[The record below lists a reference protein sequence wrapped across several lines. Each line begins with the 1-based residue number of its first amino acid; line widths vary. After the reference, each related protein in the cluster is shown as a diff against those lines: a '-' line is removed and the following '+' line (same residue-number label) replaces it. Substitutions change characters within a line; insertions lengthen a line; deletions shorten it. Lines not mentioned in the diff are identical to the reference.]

1 MKRLIFIKKKKTFL
15 YLCNINAELTTMSDN
30 VTIKQFTRE
39 KDGTL
44 VAPYT
49 PEHAVYGKDN
59 KRLDT
64 KLSDYDT
71 RLDRIEDILN
81 PFTVDVKI
89 DTSLFQKGTTG
100 NASITITPK
109 RGGNN
114 TEVDSITINGN
125 KYTENLTIPYIYS
138 ITVTAN
144 EKYDV
149 KVEKGDKVATGSVS
163 VRFVGLSYSGVV
175 PADFVA
181 NDANVKALT
190 SALVGSRSREITVSP
205 AHQKICIA
213 YPKEFKEAASIKDG
227 NGFDYLD
234 SYTRS
239 EISIDNEEY
248 YVYLLNDATSVINLK
263 QTIA

>member
-1 MKRLIFIKKKKTFL
+1 M
-15 YLCNINAELTTMSDN
+15 NDN

-49 PEHAVYGKDN
+49 PEHAVYDTEG

-64 KLSDYDT
+64 KIGDYGT

-81 PFTVDVKI
+81 PFTVDVRI
-89 DTSLFQKGTTG
+89 DKSLFQKGTTG

-109 RGGNN
+109 RGDKN

-138 ITVTAN
+138 ITATAN

-175 PADFVA
+175 PTDFVA
-181 NDANVKALT
+181 NDVNVKALT
-190 SALVGSRSREITVSP
+190 SSLQGSRSRTLTFNLNN
-205 AHQKICIA
+205 QKTCIA
-213 YPKEFKEAASIKDG
+213 YPKEFGAAASIKDG
-227 NGFDYLD
+227 NNFDYLA
-234 SYTRS
+234 SYTRT
-239 EISIDNEEY
+239 EVTIDGEAY
-248 YVYLLNDATSVINLK
+248 YVYLLSSPTTITDFK
-263 QTIA
+263 QIID

>member
-1 MKRLIFIKKKKTFL
+1 M
-15 YLCNINAELTTMSDN
+15 NDN

-39 KDGTL
+39 KDGTF
-44 VAPYT
+44 VAPFT
-49 PEHAVYGKDN
+49 PEHAVYDTAG
-59 KRLDT
+59 KRLDV
-64 KLSDYDT
+64 KIGDYGT
-71 RLDRIEDILN
+71 RLNKIEDILN
-81 PFTVDVKI
+81 PFTVKVEI
-89 DTSLFQKGTTG
+89 DNTLFQKGTTVSV
-100 NASITITPK
+100 NITITPK
-109 RGGNN
+109 RGGEN

-125 KYTENLTIPYIYS
+125 KYTENLIIPYIYS
-138 ITVTAN
+138 ITATSN

-175 PADFVA
+175 PDDFVA

-190 SALVGSRSREITVSP
+190 SALVGSRSREITFSP

-213 YPKEFKEAASIKDG
+213 YPKEFGVATSIKDG

-239 EISIDNEEY
+239 EITIDNEEY

>member
-1 MKRLIFIKKKKTFL
+1 M
-15 YLCNINAELTTMSDN
+15 NDN

-49 PEHAVYGKDN
+49 PEHAVYDKDN

-64 KLSDYDT
+64 KLGDYGT

-81 PFTVDVKI
+81 PFTVDVRI
-89 DTSLFQKGTTG
+89 DESLFQKGTTG
-100 NASITITPK
+100 NANITITPK
-109 RGGNN
+109 RGGKN

-138 ITVTAN
+138 ITATAN

-175 PADFVA
+175 PTDFVA

-190 SALVGSRSREITVSP
+190 SALVGSRSREITFSP
-205 AHQKICIA
+205 ANQKICIA
-213 YPKEFKEAASIKDG
+213 YPKEFGVATSIKDG

-234 SYTRS
+234 SYTMS
-239 EISIDNEEY
+239 EITIDNEEY
-248 YVYLLNDATSVINLK
+248 YVYLLNDATSVINMK

>member
-1 MKRLIFIKKKKTFL
+1 
-15 YLCNINAELTTMSDN
+15 MSDN

-39 KDGTL
+39 KDGTF

-49 PEHAVYGKDN
+49 PEHAVYDTEG

-64 KLSDYDT
+64 KISDYDT

-81 PFTVDVKI
+81 PFTVDVEI
-89 DTSLFQKGTTG
+89 DNTLFQKGTTVSV
-100 NASITITPK
+100 NITITPK
-109 RGGNN
+109 RGGEN
-114 TEVDSITINGN
+114 TEVDSITIGEN

-138 ITVTAN
+138 TTATTN
-144 EKYDV
+144 ETYNI

-190 SALVGSRSREITVSP
+190 SALVGSRSREITFSP
-205 AHQKICIA
+205 ANQKICIA
-213 YPKEFKEAASIKDG
+213 YPKEFGVATSIKDG

-234 SYTRS
+234 SYTMS
-239 EISIDNEEY
+239 EITIDNEEY

>member
-1 MKRLIFIKKKKTFL
+1 M
-15 YLCNINAELTTMSDN
+15 NDN

-64 KLSDYDT
+64 KLGDYET

-81 PFTVDVKI
+81 PFTVDVRI
-89 DTSLFQKGTTG
+89 DESLFQKGTTG
-100 NASITITPK
+100 NANITITPK
-109 RGGNN
+109 RGGKN
-114 TEVDSITINGN
+114 TEVDSITINEN

-138 ITVTAN
+138 ITATAN

-149 KVEKGDKVATGSVS
+149 KVQKGYKVTTGSVS

-175 PADFVA
+175 PDDFVA

-190 SALVGSRSREITVSP
+190 SALVGSRSREITFSP
-205 AHQKICIA
+205 AHQKVCIA
-213 YPKEFKEAASIKDG
+213 YPKEFGVATSIKDG

-234 SYTRS
+234 SYTRT
-239 EISIDNEEY
+239 EVSIDNEEY

>member
-1 MKRLIFIKKKKTFL
+1 
-15 YLCNINAELTTMSDN
+15 MSDN

-49 PEHAVYGKDN
+49 PEHAVYGKDG

-64 KLSDYDT
+64 KIGDYGT

-81 PFTVDVKI
+81 PFTVDVQI
-89 DTSLFQKGTTG
+89 DKSLFQKGTTG
-100 NASITITPK
+100 NTSITITPK
-109 RGGNN
+109 RGGKN

-138 ITVTAN
+138 ITATAN
-144 EKYDV
+144 ETYDV
-149 KVEKGDKVATGSVS
+149 KVEKGDKMASASVS

-175 PADFVA
+175 PTDFVA

-190 SALVGSRSREITVSP
+190 SALVGSRSREITFSP
-205 AHQKICIA
+205 ANQKICIA
-213 YPKEFKEAASIKDG
+213 YPKEFKAATSIKDG

-234 SYTRS
+234 SYTMS
-239 EISIDNEEY
+239 EISIDSEEY

>member
-1 MKRLIFIKKKKTFL
+1 
-15 YLCNINAELTTMSDN
+15 MSDN

-39 KDGTL
+39 KDGTF
-44 VAPYT
+44 VAPFT
-49 PEHAVYGKDN
+49 PEHAIYDTNG
-59 KRLDT
+59 KRLDV
-64 KLSDYDT
+64 KIGDYGT
-71 RLDRIEDILN
+71 RLDKIEDILN
-81 PFTVDVKI
+81 PFTVKVEI
-89 DTSLFQKGTTG
+89 DNTLFQKGTTVSV
-100 NASITITPK
+100 NITITPK
-109 RGGNN
+109 RGGEN
-114 TEVDSITINGN
+114 TEVDSITIGEN

-138 ITVTAN
+138 TTATTN
-144 EKYDV
+144 ETYNI

-190 SALVGSRSREITVSP
+190 SALVGGRSREITFSP

-213 YPKEFKEAASIKDG
+213 YPKEFGAATSIKDG

-234 SYTRS
+234 SYTMS
-239 EISIDNEEY
+239 EITIDNEEY

>member
-1 MKRLIFIKKKKTFL
+1 
-15 YLCNINAELTTMSDN
+15 MSDN

-39 KDGTL
+39 KDGTF
-44 VAPYT
+44 VAPFT
-49 PEHAVYGKDN
+49 PEHAVYDTAG
-59 KRLDT
+59 KRLDV
-64 KLSDYDT
+64 KIGDYGT
-71 RLDRIEDILN
+71 RLDKIEDILN
-81 PFTVDVKI
+81 PFTVKLEI
-89 DTSLFQKGTTG
+89 DNTLFQKGTTG
-100 NASITITPK
+100 NANITITPK
-109 RGGNN
+109 RGGKN

-138 ITVTAN
+138 ITATAN

-175 PADFVA
+175 PDDFVA

-205 AHQKICIA
+205 ANQKVCIA
-213 YPKEFKEAASIKDG
+213 YPKEFKEATSIKDG
-227 NGFDYLD
+227 NGFYYLD
-234 SYTRS
+234 SYTMS
-239 EISIDNEEY
+239 EITIDNEEY

>member
-1 MKRLIFIKKKKTFL
+1 
-15 YLCNINAELTTMSDN
+15 MSDN

-39 KDGTL
+39 KDGTF
-44 VAPYT
+44 VAPFT

-64 KLSDYDT
+64 KLGDYET

-81 PFTVDVKI
+81 PFTVDVRI
-89 DTSLFQKGTTG
+89 DESLFQKGTTG
-100 NASITITPK
+100 NANITITPK
-109 RGGNN
+109 RGGKN
-114 TEVDSITINGN
+114 TEVDSITINEN

-138 ITVTAN
+138 ITATAN

-175 PADFVA
+175 PSDFIA

-190 SALVGSRSREITVSP
+190 SALVGSRSREITFSP
-205 AHQKICIA
+205 AHQKVCIA
-213 YPKEFKEAASIKDG
+213 YPKEFGVATSIKDG

-234 SYTRS
+234 SYTMS
-239 EISIDNEEY
+239 EITIDNEEY

>member
-1 MKRLIFIKKKKTFL
+1 MRLIFLSKKKTFL
-15 YLCNINAELTTMSDN
+15 YLYNINAELTTMSDN

-49 PEHAVYGKDN
+49 PEHAVYGKDG

-64 KLSDYDT
+64 KIGDYGT

-81 PFTVDVKI
+81 PFTVDVRI
-89 DTSLFQKGTTG
+89 DKSLFQKGTTG
-100 NASITITPK
+100 NANITITPK
-109 RGGNN
+109 RGGKN

-138 ITVTAN
+138 ITATAN

-149 KVEKGDKVATGSVS
+149 KVEKGDKMASASVS

-175 PADFVA
+175 PSDFIA
-181 NDANVKALT
+181 NDANVKALP
-190 SALVGSRSREITVSP
+190 SALVGGRGRTIVLSLNNQNV
-205 AHQKICIA
+205 CIA
-213 YPKEFKEAASIKDG
+213 YPKEFGVATSIKDD
-227 NGFDYLD
+227 NGFDYLA
-234 SYTRS
+234 SYTAS
-239 EISIDNEEY
+239 EITIDGEAY
-248 YVYLLNDATSVINLK
+248 YVYLLNNPTTITNFKQIIN
-263 QTIA
+263 

>member
-1 MKRLIFIKKKKTFL
+1 
-15 YLCNINAELTTMSDN
+15 MSDN

-39 KDGTL
+39 KDGTF
-44 VAPYT
+44 VAPFT
-49 PEHAVYGKDN
+49 PEHAVYDTAG
-59 KRLDT
+59 KRLDV
-64 KLSDYDT
+64 KISDYDT

-89 DTSLFQKGTTG
+89 DASLFQKGTTG
-100 NASITITPK
+100 NANITITPK
-109 RGGNN
+109 RGGKN

-138 ITVTAN
+138 ITATAN

-175 PADFVA
+175 PSDFVA

-190 SALVGSRSREITVSP
+190 SALVDSRSREITFSP
-205 AHQKICIA
+205 ANQKICIA
-213 YPKEFKEAASIKDG
+213 YPKEFGVAASIKDG
-227 NGFDYLD
+227 NGFDYID

-239 EISIDNEEY
+239 EIIIDNEEY

>member
-1 MKRLIFIKKKKTFL
+1 MKKKKTFL
-15 YLCNINAELTTMSDN
+15 YLYNINTELTTMSDN

-49 PEHAVYGKDN
+49 PEHAVYDTEG

-64 KLSDYDT
+64 KIGDYGT

-81 PFTVDVKI
+81 PFTVDVRI
-89 DTSLFQKGTTG
+89 DKSLFQKGTTG

-114 TEVDSITINGN
+114 TEVDSITINEN

-138 ITVTAN
+138 ITATVN
-144 EKYDV
+144 GKYDV

-175 PADFVA
+175 ASNFVVNA
-181 NDANVKALT
+181 ANVKALT
-190 SALVGSRSREITVSP
+190 SSLQGGRNRTLTFNLNN
-205 AHQKICIA
+205 QKTCIA
-213 YPKEFKEAASIKDG
+213 YPKEFGAAASIKDG
-227 NGFDYLD
+227 NNFDYLA
-234 SYTRS
+234 SYIRT
-239 EISIDNEEY
+239 EVTIDGEAY
-248 YVYLLNDATSVINLK
+248 YVYLLSSPTTITDFKQIIN
-263 QTIA
+263 